1 MRNREESF
9 FSSEFFNIPD
19 PLEYE
24 YTPTIGRSVFLTNPY
39 EDFPLFHDK
48 LYGLEEVSEVNKEKI
63 IEEEIP
69 KDNSLPEEP
78 NESLLFDA
86 DKEESHPDKFS
97 IVKENTMKKETMDY
111 STFKEEVVNLKDDKT
126 VAVKCKISD
135 KESQKE
141 ESSLVE
147 RKRFSK
153 KNEKGMLR
161 LKFRS

>member
-1 MRNREESF
+1 MRDREESF
-9 FSSEFFNIPD
+9 FSSEFLNMPD

-24 YTPTIGRSVFLTNPY
+24 YTPTIGRSVFLTSQY
-39 EDFPLFHDK
+39 EDFPLFHHELDR
-48 LYGLEEVSEVNKEKI
+48 LEEVSEVNKEKI

-69 KDNSLPEEP
+69 KDHSLPEEP
-78 NESLLFDA
+78 NESLLFDVN
-86 DKEESHPDKFS
+86 KEECYQNKFS
-97 IVKENTMKKETMDY
+97 LAKENTMKKETMDY

-126 VAVKCKISD
+126 VAVKYKIPD

-161 LKFRS
+161 LEFRS